1 MKKNQLNE
9 NKVNKKYIYK
19 WLLNH
24 YESVLS
30 WITEEEVQDQ
40 MEQLTLGYSKSMN
53 IDITWYVLFKLK
65 NWLDHFLCQK
75 IQEEDV
81 DALILLLEKYRYLG
95 QYIVKKV
102 GFENP
107 SEKYESIFLQ
117 AVNAYQGDMFFSLH
131 FVHVAKKV
139 FLLETQPQAEVTEV
153 KEKLKET
160 EAIPVSDET
169 ISDSTLDHHDLLY
182 LLPENSLDF
191 FSKVLDVNQEQ
202 LLCVYAYQKYQSIEQ
217 TAQRLSISKKE
228 VLSNIFNFFTQY
240 RKYYII
246 NMDKEIRQLRK

>member
-1 MKKNQLNE
+1 MKKKQLNE

-19 WLLNH
+19 WILNH
-24 YESVLS
+24 YEPVFA

-40 MEQLTLGYSKSMN
+40 MKQLSLGYSKSMN

-117 AVNAYQGDMFFSLH
+117 AVNTYQGDMFFSLH

-139 FLLETQPQAEVTEV
+139 FLLDTQPQVEVTEV
-153 KEKLKET
+153 KGELRET
-160 EAIPVSDET
+160 EAIPVSDEM

-191 FSKVLDVNQEQ
+191 FSKALDVNQEQ

-217 TAQRLSISKKE
+217 TAQQLSISKKE
-228 VLSNIFNFFTQY
+228 VLSNISNFFTQY